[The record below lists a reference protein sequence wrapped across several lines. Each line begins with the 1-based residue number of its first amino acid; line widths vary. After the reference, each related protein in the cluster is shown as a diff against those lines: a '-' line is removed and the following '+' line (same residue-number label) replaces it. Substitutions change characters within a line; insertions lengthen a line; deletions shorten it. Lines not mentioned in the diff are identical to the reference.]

1 MKLKLSVDSEIGNL
15 KGVIIHTPGTEVE
28 NMTPK
33 NAERALYSDIL
44 NLNVASGEYSQLSG
58 VLKKVTT
65 TYEVKELLAAAL
77 ESQAARTAIISYVSE
92 GTDSVRERLE
102 SLDSESLAGQLI
114 EGFRSGGTTLQ
125 NTSARKN
132 LISTLYITSSLP
144 GIHPL

>member
-44 NLNVASGEYSQLSG
+44 NLNEAWEYSQLSG